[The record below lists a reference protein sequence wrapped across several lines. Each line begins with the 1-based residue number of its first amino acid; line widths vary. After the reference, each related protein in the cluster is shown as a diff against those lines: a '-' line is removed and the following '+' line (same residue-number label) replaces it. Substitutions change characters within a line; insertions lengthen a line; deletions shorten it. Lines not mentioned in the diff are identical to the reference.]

1 MLSIGEL
8 SAQTGASV
16 RSLRHYEQNGLLVS
30 TRQPNGYRRFDPAA
44 VHFVERIR
52 TLLQNGF
59 TLDEIRPI
67 VSMLDERTARPGICP
82 DVIAQYGR
90 KLEELDQR
98 IAALA
103 EIRTRAA
110 ERLAVLN
117 AQQRDPGFPAS
128 WGRKD

>member
-8 SAQTGASV
+8 AARTGASV

-30 TRQPNGYRRFDPAA
+30 VRQPNGYRQFDPSALQ
-44 VHFVERIR
+44 FVDRIR
-52 TLLQNGF
+52 TLLRNGF

-67 VSMLDERTARPGICP
+67 VSMLDARTAVPGICP

-90 KLEELDQR
+90 KLDELDQR

-103 EIRTRAA
+103 EIRARAA
-110 ERLAVLN
+110 ERLAAL
-117 AQQRDPGFPAS
+117 QEQRRDPPAS
-128 WGRKD
+128 W

>member
-8 SAQTGASV
+8 AQRTGASV
-16 RSLRHYEQNGLLVS
+16 RSLRHYEHSGLLVS
-30 TRQPNGYRRFDPAA
+30 IRQSNGYRRFDPAA
-44 VHFVERIR
+44 VHFVDRIR
-52 TLLQNGF
+52 TLLRNGF
-59 TLDEIRPI
+59 TLEEVRPI
-67 VSMLDERTARPGICP
+67 VSMLDPRTADRGICP

-103 EIRTRAA
+103 EIRARAA

-117 AQQRDPGFPAS
+117 EQQRDPQRLAFVARG
-128 WGRKD
+128 